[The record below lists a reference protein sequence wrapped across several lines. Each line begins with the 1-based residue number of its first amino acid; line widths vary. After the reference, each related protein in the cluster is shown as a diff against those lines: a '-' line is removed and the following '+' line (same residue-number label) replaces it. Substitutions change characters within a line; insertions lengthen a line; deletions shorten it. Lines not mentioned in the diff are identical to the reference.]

1 MRLVN
6 IYSQLICN
14 ENVVH
19 RMCRTLV
26 WGGWD
31 GMGFVSPIS
40 GVGFTIVVVN
50 SYGTENEKLEE
61 KVEILMYT

>member
-6 IYSQLICN
+6 I
-14 ENVVH
+14 VH
-19 RMCRTLV
+19 SWFVMKMLFIACVGHLSEE
-26 WGGWD
+26 D